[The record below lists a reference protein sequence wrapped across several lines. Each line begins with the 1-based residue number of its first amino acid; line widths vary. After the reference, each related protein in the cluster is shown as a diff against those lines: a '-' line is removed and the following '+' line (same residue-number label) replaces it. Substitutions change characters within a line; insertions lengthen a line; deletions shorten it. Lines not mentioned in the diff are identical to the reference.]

1 MLRIIILNYK
11 RPDNV
16 KAICDALH
24 KYFPI
29 TVINNNSNET
39 FSHPKIEVINN
50 NKNKYVY

>member
-16 KAICDALH
+16 KAICQAFH

-29 TVINNNSNET
+29 TVVNNNPQT
-39 FSHPKIEVINN
+39 DF
-50 NKNKYVY
+50 YF